1 MRRFDERQ
9 QGSSGSNEWRTC
21 RPQDHTHQLNCGI
34 RKHATICCDGNWYS
48 EYGSHLESRWSGL
61 HLCSMWYHFDRRTLH
76 PTGECTLPRDTQCDR
91 DQRGGPNQISFGK
104 RDHRRGGC
112 GFTEYYAGECVS
124 AYCEHGFFHSERDGH
139 DEYGGG
145 LELEWGGLQRR
156 LLWNPGDEFAGSCLY
171 GSAGCTYA
179 A

>member
-156 LLWNPGDEFAGSCLY
+156 LLWLPGDEFAGGCLY
-171 GSAGCTYA
+171 GSA
-179 A
+179 